1 MSLPRSIAALI
12 VTVGAVVSS
21 TLVVAPQ
28 AAAAP
33 ADPLAVSALHTRG
46 TSIVDAAGRVVLN
59 HGVNNVDKEAPYL
72 KAGDGFTVTA
82 ADAAK
87 LAGYGFNS
95 VRLGVSFDALMPT
108 KGNVDEDY
116 IGRVT
121 AVVDMLADHGIRTL
135 LDNHQD
141 GMSSPWG
148 GNGFP
153 AWAVKS
159 RPLPGEPNPGFPLY
173 YLMPSMN
180 AAWDEVWTNRNGI
193 VDHLGTALKAL
204 AAGLKGHAGV
214 MGIELLNEPWPG
226 TAALTCFPIGC
237 PLFDVQYQNTMSKLT
252 RYVRQGDPTVPVYWE
267 PNVTWNQMM
276 PSYMGLKRIKDR
288 NVVIAPHDYC
298 IPSQLAIYLGLPAG
312 LRSLCSAQQGLT
324 WTHVDEVFRR
334 TGKPVVITEF
344 GDVDSTVLSQTLDRA
359 DKRFVGWTYWHYTS
373 GQSLSGVARQLV
385 RTYPQATAGRPG
397 AMTFDTSTGAF
408 SFTYRPN
415 SAISAPT
422 VIYPS
427 SVHYPNG
434 YNVQVTGGQYTTA
447 SDGRLHVSADG
458 SGPVSVSVTAK

>member
-1 MSLPRSIAALI
+1 MSLPRRITAL
-12 VTVGAVVSS
+12 VVAVGAVVSS
-21 TLVVAPQ
+21 TLLAAPP
-28 AAAAP
+28 ASAAP
-33 ADPLAVSALHTRG
+33 ADPLSVSALHTRG
-46 TSIVDAAGRVVLN
+46 TSIVDTAGRVVLT
-59 HGVNNVDKEAPYL
+59 HGVNNVDKSAPYL
-72 KAGDGFTVTA
+72 TVGDGFTVTA
-82 ADAAK
+82 ADAVK
-87 LAGYGFNS
+87 LADKGFNA
-95 VRLGVSFDALMPT
+95 VRLGVSFDGLMPT
-108 KGNVDEDY
+108 KGTVDEAY
-116 IGRVT
+116 VNRVVD
-121 AVVDMLADHGIRTL
+121 VVDMLADHGIRTL

-180 AAWDEVWTNRNGI
+180 AAWDEVWTNRNGV
-193 VDHLGTALKAL
+193 VDYLGTALRVL
-204 AAGLKGHAGV
+204 AAELKGHAGV

-252 RYVRQGDPTVPVYWE
+252 RYVRQGDPSVPVYWE

-276 PSYMGLKRIKDR
+276 PSYMGLTKIRDR

-298 IPSQLAIYLGLPAG
+298 IPSQLAIYLGLPEG
-312 LRSLCSAQQGLT
+312 LRALCSAQQGLT
-324 WTHVDEVFRR
+324 WTHVDEVTRR
-334 TGKPVVITEF
+334 TGKPVVVTEF
-344 GDVDSTVLSQTLDRA
+344 GDVDPTVLSQTLDRA
-359 DKRFVGWTYWHYTS
+359 DRRFMGWTYWHYSS
-373 GQSLSGVARQLV
+373 GQSLSGVAKELV

-397 AMTFDTSTGAF
+397 KMSFDAASGAF
-408 SFTYRPN
+408 SFTYTPN
-415 SAISAPT
+415 RSITAPT

-434 YNVQVTGGQYTTA
+434 YTVQVSGGHYQTST
-447 SDGRLHVSADG
+447 DGRLHVFADSAA
-458 SGPVSVSVTAK
+458 PVTVSVAAK